1 MSARPTLVRP
11 SVARLAGALFA
22 VTLLAA
28 GCGEST
34 PGPEQSPPASVTSDD
49 GGASGDGGT
58 SDAGGASEEGGASDS
73 GASDDGGQTAAEVP
87 QDSYPVTP
95 APDGFVPPESCSG
108 EGAYFGEVG
117 STATPE
123 LPERAGE
130 TLSIDVVGI
139 EGEDALLTATVGDG
153 SPREVEAVTLGETVT
168 IDLWTISVT
177 SVCGD
182 TQQVEFDLIN

>member
-1 MSARPTLVRP
+1 MPARSTVIRP
-11 SVARLAGALFA
+11 SAARLAGALFA

-28 GCGEST
+28 GCGASA
-34 PGPEQSPPASVTSDD
+34 PEPERPLPASATSAASD
-49 GGASGDGGT
+49 GGGT
-58 SDAGGASEEGGASDS
+58 SDGGGASD
-73 GASDDGGQTAAEVP
+73 GGGQTAAEVP
-87 QDSYPVTP
+87 LEPYPVTP
-95 APDGFVPPESCSG
+95 APEGFVPPEACSG
-108 EGAYFGEVG
+108 EGAYLGKVG

-130 TLSIDVVGI
+130 TLAIDVVGI
-139 EGEDALLTATVGDG
+139 EGEDAQLTATVGEG
-153 SPREVEAVTLGETVT
+153 SPREVEAVTLGESVT